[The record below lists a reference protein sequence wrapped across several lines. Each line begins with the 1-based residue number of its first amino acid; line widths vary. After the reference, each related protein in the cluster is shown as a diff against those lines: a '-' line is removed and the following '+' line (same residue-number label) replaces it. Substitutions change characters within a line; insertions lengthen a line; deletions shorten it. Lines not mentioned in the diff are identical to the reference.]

1 MKGLYGDFGTMPL
14 KDLVV
19 YLGNRR
25 ATGTLNLEQGAVRK
39 QVVVAAGE
47 MINASSN
54 EPREYL
60 GQFLINLGQIS
71 EEQFHRAYETQRETR
86 IFLGRI
92 LVMIGA
98 VSEGQV
104 TNALNLKMRETVLE
118 AYQWTKGTFA
128 FEGDK
133 LPELP
138 QGIELRVPLLDV
150 NKESEV
156 RDKVWTQMRQ
166 V

>member
-1 MKGLYGDFGTMPL
+1 MPL

-25 ATGTLNLEQGAVRK
+25 STGVLNLEQGAIRK
-39 QVVVAAGE
+39 QIVMIGGDV
-47 MINASSN
+47 INASSN

-98 VSEGQV
+98 VREPRSW
-104 TNALNLKMRETVLE
+104 ASSPSAASMPISSSSKAASRRHPMRRP
-118 AYQWTKGTFA
+118 Y
-128 FEGDK
+128 
-133 LPELP
+133 
-138 QGIELRVPLLDV
+138 RVRP
-150 NKESEV
+150 SSA
-156 RDKVWTQMRQ
+156 
-166 V
+166 

>member
-25 ATGTLNLEQGAVRK
+25 STGTLNLEQGAIRK
-39 QVVVAAGE
+39 QIIMVAGDV
-47 MINASSN
+47 INASSN

-71 EEQFHRAYETQRETR
+71 EEQFHKAYETQRETR

-98 VSEGQV
+98 VREDQV
-104 TNALNLKMRETVLE
+104 AHAIN
-118 AYQWTKGTFA
+118 
-128 FEGDK
+128 
-133 LPELP
+133 
-138 QGIELRVPLLDV
+138 
-150 NKESEV
+150 
-156 RDKVWTQMRQ
+156 
-166 V
+166 